1 MSKVAGTAL
10 AVVPSKTSNQAA
22 KSQIQTL
29 ESNMQDNC
37 SKKPVYALA
46 SYTLNSCR
54 HKLFKPDLQG
64 HPAMPQGIFC
74 GHPPRGSIGSRALA
88 SSAQWRGYSGQ
99 LVFTRNVLCTNPYH
113 VRPQF
118 DCENLGPK
126 LGWPRVSCACPARA
140 HPRASKR
147 RPATKHGCIRL
158 RRLLNGDISCRGRRR
173 WVQTFPCR
181 GSWQGGTC
189 RPSNCQPYSQH
200 GFQNPCS
207 LQDFSMSV
215 AIRASSCSEARPAT
229 NKHRQVSR

>member
-173 WVQTFPCR
+173 
-181 GSWQGGTC
+181 
-189 RPSNCQPYSQH
+189 
-200 GFQNPCS
+200 
-207 LQDFSMSV
+207 
-215 AIRASSCSEARPAT
+215 
-229 NKHRQVSR
+229 